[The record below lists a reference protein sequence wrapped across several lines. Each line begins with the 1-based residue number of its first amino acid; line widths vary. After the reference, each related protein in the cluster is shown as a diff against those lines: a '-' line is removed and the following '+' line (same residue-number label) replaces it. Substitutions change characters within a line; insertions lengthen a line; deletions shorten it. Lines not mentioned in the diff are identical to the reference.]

1 MRWCIS
7 IDMHKCICIAMYRII
22 CTSMYRSICTACT
35 FALAVPVL
43 EPSNAQFLEALVIA
57 LFWQT
62 TTVLSKEALA
72 LRLSTTSTLPTVQ
85 LAEPLVGEGTVV
97 TPPDISWQLF
107 EVATIVLSTSASASE
122 QSFKETASG
131 WNLTFKSG
139 ETICL
144 KLFCSAHC
152 NKSLKLNLVLAEV
165 RFGWATPMKW
175 NHFVE
180 F

>member
-7 IDMHKCICIAMYRII
+7 IDMHKCI

-97 TPPDISWQLF
+97 TPPDISWQL
-107 EVATIVLSTSASASE
+107 IVLSTSASASE

-139 ETICL
+139 ETICV

-152 NKSLKLNLVLAEV
+152 NKSFKLNLVLAEV

>member
-7 IDMHKCICIAMYRII
+7 IDMHKCI

-97 TPPDISWQLF
+97 TPPDISWQL
-107 EVATIVLSTSASASE
+107 IVLSTSASASE

-139 ETICL
+139 ETICV

-152 NKSLKLNLVLAEV
+152 NKSFKLNLVLAEV
-165 RFGWATPMKW
+165 RVGWATPMKW